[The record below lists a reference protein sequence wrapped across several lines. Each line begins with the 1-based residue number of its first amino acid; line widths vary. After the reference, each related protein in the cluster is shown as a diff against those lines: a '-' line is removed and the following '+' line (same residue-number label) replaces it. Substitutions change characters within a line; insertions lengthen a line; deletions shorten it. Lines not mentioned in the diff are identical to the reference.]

1 MTKNINLSLLKK
13 NSRLIVLLLLL
24 VFFAAF
30 TDTFWGIS
38 NWTNILNIVL
48 DQFPPLL
55 LIAAGMTMVII
66 MRGIDLSIGA
76 TVAISASLGAIVMN
90 STQNVALGIL
100 ISLLVGIIVGV
111 CNGVLISVVGV
122 PPYIATI
129 SMKWI
134 LTGICLV
141 VLNGSSVYGFPSEF
155 KALLQS
161 TKYNCFIISLVL
173 IFLLAFFMEKTVFGR
188 NVYVTGTNETA
199 AKLSGVNTVMVTI
212 IVFAIVGVL
221 SSITGLMYMSFLGGV
236 DANLGSSFPI
246 RAIAASLIGG
256 NAFGGGK
263 GRVTNTIIGAFIMLV
278 LTNGLLHMGIPAVW
292 QQFVL
297 GALIIISVVAENF
310 DVKSFLKKR
319 KKAVRQLK
327 KEEIV

>member
-38 NWTNILNIVL
+38 KWTNILNIVL

-188 NVYVTGTNETA
+188 NVYVTGTN
-199 AKLSGVNTVMVTI
+199 
-212 IVFAIVGVL
+212 
-221 SSITGLMYMSFLGGV
+221 
-236 DANLGSSFPI
+236 
-246 RAIAASLIGG
+246 
-256 NAFGGGK
+256 
-263 GRVTNTIIGAFIMLV
+263 
-278 LTNGLLHMGIPAVW
+278 
-292 QQFVL
+292 
-297 GALIIISVVAENF
+297 
-310 DVKSFLKKR
+310 
-319 KKAVRQLK
+319 
-327 KEEIV
+327 